1 MRSKHHS
8 EIENHN
14 DIIDMLLHI
23 GLRKEEAK
31 AYVAILTL
39 GVANAT
45 EIAKIARIPR
55 SHIYEVLNSLFE
67 RGLIRLISGS
77 PKRYAITD
85 PNISLKPLIK
95 RIKMTLDAAYDKIYR
110 LANSNEV
117 PNKGIMILTDSNLLS
132 YLKDELSH
140 AESVKIA
147 DNIGL
152 IKLLNINELFNRK
165 VQIKIVT
172 GLDESA
178 FNTSLNYNDEIEIRY
193 SYLILPLSLVIIED
207 KVIYLIH
214 DYNHYLLGIRMV
226 GDIAPYLQYFEHVW
240 SDHYAKILRRARAR
254 RITEIY

>member
-1 MRSKHHS
+1 MDDY
-8 EIENHN
+8 N
-14 DIIDMLLHI
+14 DIINMLLHI

-67 RGLIRLISGS
+67 RGLIKLVSGN

-85 PNISLKPLIK
+85 PNASLKPLIK
-95 RIKMTLDAAYDKIYR
+95 RIKSNLDTTYNKICS
-110 LANSNEV
+110 LASGNKI
-117 PNKGIMILTDSNLLS
+117 PNKGVMILMDNNLVS
-132 YLKDELSH
+132 YLKNELSH
-140 AESVKIA
+140 TQSVKIA

-152 IKLLNINELFNRK
+152 IKLLNIKELLEKK
-165 VQIKIVT
+165 VQVKIVISL
-172 GLDESA
+172 GELA
-178 FNTSLNYNDEIEIRY
+178 FNMNLNYSDEIDIRY
-193 SYLILPLSLVIIED
+193 SYLILPLSLIIIED
-207 KVIYLIH
+207 RVAYLIH
-214 DYNHYLLGIRMV
+214 DYNRYLLGIRIV
-226 GDIAPYLQYFEHVW
+226 GDITPYLQYFEHVW